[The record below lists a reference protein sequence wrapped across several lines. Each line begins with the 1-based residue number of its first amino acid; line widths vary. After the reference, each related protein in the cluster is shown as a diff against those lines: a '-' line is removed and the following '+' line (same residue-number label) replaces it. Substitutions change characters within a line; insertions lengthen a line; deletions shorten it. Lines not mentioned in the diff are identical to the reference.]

1 MKNEGLPIIISA
13 PSGTGKTTT
22 CKVLIK
28 RLPNLKIATSHT
40 TRKIREG
47 EVEGVDYFFV
57 SKETFETKKHNN
69 EFLEWAQVHTEFY
82 GTSLESIAKHQQKGF
97 DILLEL
103 DVQGV
108 ASLRKMDFKGVFILI
123 LPPSIEEMA
132 NRLRKRGTEPEES
145 IQRRLKTGK
154 QEIKSYQT
162 YDYVITNN
170 EVEET
175 VESILAIVRA
185 EKSRV
190 SRYIP
195 TSDDIKEL
203 LG

>member
-22 CKVLIK
+22 CKLLK
-28 RLPNLKIATSHT
+28 EKLSNLKIATSHT

-47 EVEGVDYFFV
+47 EWQGVDYFFI
-57 SKETFETKKHNN
+57 SQEEFKAKIENKD
-69 EFLEWAQVHTEFY
+69 FLEWAQVHTEFY
-82 GTSLESIAKHQQKGF
+82 GTSFEAVEKHQKNGF

-108 ASLRKMDFKGVFILI
+108 DSLRKLNFAGIYILI
-123 LPPSIEEMA
+123 LPPSVEEMT
-132 NRLRKRGTEPEES
+132 NRLRKRGTETEES
-145 IQRRLKTGK
+145 IERRLKTGK
-154 QEIKSYQT
+154 EEIKNYKK
-162 YDYVITNN
+162 YDYVITNY

-175 VESILAIVRA
+175 VESILSIIRA

-190 SRYIP
+190 DRYTP
-195 TSDDIKEL
+195 TSEDIKEL
-203 LG
+203 LE

>member
-1 MKNEGLPIIISA
+1 
-13 PSGTGKTTT
+13 
-22 CKVLIK
+22 VLIK